1 MSQPHHQHNG
11 AHSQFTPSYST
22 PSGQPPVGAA
32 QTGGVPPQG
41 PVPPPPEPKKRS
53 WFARHKILTAL
64 LAVVL
69 LVIAVRV
76 FSGGSDPAPDA
87 DPAASQ
93 EEAGG
98 AEGAEEQDASEA
110 DEAEPVEATEDAP
123 AEEAPAGRDNSTAEQ
138 TTLGAGTFTV
148 GEDVP
153 PGRYVIEPGA
163 GQSGNLSASSE
174 EDPLAINEILG
185 GEAGFGVPSVTST
198 LTEGE
203 QLEISGLSEVTF
215 TPAETELRSTLTAGD
230 WVVGLDIAAGDY
242 VATPADGETGNF
254 VVYDDWGLPA
264 TNEILGAD
272 DGFSVPEV
280 TVSLADGDEIDISGL
295 SEVTFTSK

>member
-1 MSQPHHQHNG
+1 
-11 AHSQFTPSYST
+11 QFAPSYRTPSE
-22 PSGQPPVGAA
+22 QPPVGAA

-64 LAVVL
+64 LAVVV
-69 LVIAVRV
+69 LVIAVQV
-76 FSGGSDPAPDA
+76 FSGGSDPATDG

-93 EEAGG
+93 EEAGE
-98 AEGAEEQDASEA
+98 AEGADAADTADEQDAAQA
-110 DEAEPVEATEDAP
+110 DEAGTDEAGPVEATEDAEEVDE
-123 AEEAPAGRDNSTAEQ
+123 AEPAGRDNSTAEQ

-185 GEAGFGVPSVTST
+185 GEVGFGVPSVTST
-198 LTEGE
+198 LIEGE

-264 TNEILGAD
+264 TNEILGED

-280 TVSLADGDEIDISGL
+280 TVSLADGDEIEISGL

>member
-1 MSQPHHQHNG
+1 ATDG
-11 AHSQFTPSYST
+11 
-22 PSGQPPVGAA
+22 
-32 QTGGVPPQG
+32 
-41 PVPPPPEPKKRS
+41 
-53 WFARHKILTAL
+53 
-64 LAVVL
+64 
-69 LVIAVRV
+69 
-76 FSGGSDPAPDA
+76 

-93 EEAGG
+93 EEAGE
-98 AEGAEEQDASEA
+98 AEGADGADTAAEQDAAEAEA
-110 DEAEPVEATEDAP
+110 DEAE
-123 AEEAPAGRDNSTAEQ
+123 PAGRDNSTAEQ

-185 GEAGFGVPSVTST
+185 GESGFGVPSVTST
-198 LTEGE
+198 LIEGE

-215 TPAETELRSTLTAGD
+215 TPAETELRTTLSAGD

-242 VATPADGETGNF
+242 VATPADGESGNF

-264 TNEILGAD
+264 TNEILGED

-280 TVSLADGDEIDISGL
+280 TVSLADGDEIEISGL
-295 SEVTFTSK
+295 SEVTFTEK

>member
-1 MSQPHHQHNG
+1 MSQPHQQHSG
-11 AHSQFTPSYST
+11 THSQLPPSYST
-22 PSGQPPVGAA
+22 PGQPPAGAA
-32 QTGGVPPQG
+32 QSGSVPPQG
-41 PVPPPPEPKKRS
+41 PVPPPEPKKRS

-64 LAVVL
+64 LVVVA
-69 LVIAVRV
+69 LVIAIKA
-76 FSGGSDPAPDA
+76 FSGGSDSAPDA
-87 DPAASQ
+87 EPAADQSAAEAADSGDSAAGAAGDQ
-93 EEAGG
+93 DEE
-98 AEGAEEQDASEA
+98 
-110 DEAEPVEATEDAP
+110 VE
-123 AEEAPAGRDNSTAEQ
+123 PAGRDNSTAEQ

-185 GEAGFGVPSVTST
+185 GEVGFGVPSVTST
-198 LTEGE
+198 LTDGE

-215 TPAETELRSTLTAGD
+215 TPAETELRSTLSAGD

-242 VATPADGETGNF
+242 VATPADGESGNF

-264 TNEILGAD
+264 TNEILGED

-280 TVSLADGDEIDISGL
+280 TVSLADGDEIEISGL
-295 SEVTFTSK
+295 SEVTFTEK

>member
-1 MSQPHHQHNG
+1 G

-41 PVPPPPEPKKRS
+41 PVPPAPEPKKRS

-93 EEAGG
+93 EEGGGAAG
-98 AEGAEEQDASEA
+98 AEGRAAPGA
-110 DEAEPVEATEDAP
+110 AEAERGGAPGAAP

-153 PGRYVIEPGA
+153 PGRYLIEPGA

-185 GEAGFGVPSVTST
+185 GEAGFGAPSVTST
-198 LTEGE
+198 PLGGE
-203 QLEISGLSEVTF
+203 QRGSSG
-215 TPAETELRSTLTAGD
+215 R
-230 WVVGLDIAAGDY
+230 
-242 VATPADGETGNF
+242 
-254 VVYDDWGLPA
+254 
-264 TNEILGAD
+264 
-272 DGFSVPEV
+272 
-280 TVSLADGDEIDISGL
+280 
-295 SEVTFTSK
+295 